1 MNKNSALRIITI
13 SLVLLV
19 GCLYALPNLYPTQP
33 AIQIAYTDSGKSADQ
48 FLLDKAESIL
58 ENETSGYEEIF
69 LRDNKIVIKFK
80 TLDQQLESKTALQ
93 NKLLDQ
99 AIIALN
105 LEPTTPA
112 WLKDIGGKPVK
123 LGLDLS
129 GGVHFLLEVDIDS
142 ALQARLEVLLD
153 NYRKSFR
160 EDKLKIA
167 NSSVKDLALSF
178 EFRDT
183 ESYNEALRAY
193 RNDSIGINGGIQYII
208 TERPSR
214 KTLLL
219 KFSDVAIK
227 EIRDYAVGQ
236 NLTTLR
242 NRVNELGVSEPVVQR
257 QGANRI
263 VVQLPGVQDPT
274 AAKKIIGKTAN
285 LEFRLEA
292 NSRTS
297 PLRKEEFNFKDND
310 YRTAFLERAVVVS
323 GDRVTNASTGFDESG
338 FSQVNITLDM
348 QGGRAMQKAT
358 SGNIGRGLGVLFV
371 EQKSK
376 SELVVDEL
384 GNKVIEQT
392 SYIEKNIISLATIQ
406 AVLGTG
412 FRITG
417 VGSPQE
423 ASELALLLRAGALAA
438 PMKFVE
444 ERTVGPSLG
453 KENIEL
459 GMTSILIGF
468 SLVILF
474 MALYYKVFGL
484 AANVSLVINLVLITG
499 IMSLLGASLTLPG
512 IAGIVLTVGMAV
524 DANVLIFSRIREELK
539 EKDPQSAIHDGFSR
553 AFVTI
558 FDANVTTLIAALI
571 LYVIGTGPV
580 KGFAI
585 TLSIGI
591 ITSMFTAIICTRAMV
606 NLIYGNKNIKELKI

>member
-1 MNKNSALRIITI
+1 MNKFSIYQYALIL
-13 SLVLLV
+13 LVLVL
-19 GCLYALPNLYPTQP
+19 GSIYALPNLYPTQP
-33 AIQIAYTDSGKSADQ
+33 SIQVAYTDSAKSADQ
-48 FLLDKAESIL
+48 ILLNDLEEIL
-58 ENETSGYEEIF
+58 EKSEINVEEIF
-69 LRDNKIVIKFK
+69 LRENKIVIKFADVE
-80 TLDQQLESKTALQ
+80 TQLQSKTVLQ
-93 NKLLDQ
+93 QALLDRV
-99 AIIALN
+99 IIALN
-105 LEPTTPA
+105 LEPSTPK
-112 WLKDIGGKPVK
+112 WLKDLGGNPVK

-129 GGVHFLLEVDIDS
+129 GGVHFLLEVDIDT
-142 ALQARLEVLLD
+142 AQEGRLELLLD
-153 NYRKSFR
+153 TYRRTFKEEKIKYDSSSIRDLSLYFQFSDKS
-160 EDKLKIA
+160 
-167 NSSVKDLALSF
+167 
-178 EFRDT
+178 
-183 ESYNEALRAY
+183 SYNRALKKY
-193 RNDSIGINGGIQYII
+193 RDDSLGISGVQYVI
-208 TERPSR
+208 TERPSTN
-214 KTLLL
+214 TLLL
-219 KFSDVAIK
+219 EYSDIALR

-242 NRVNELGVSEPVVQR
+242 NRVNELGVSEPIVQR

-263 VVQLPGVQDPT
+263 VVELPGVQDPT

-310 YRTAFLERAVVVS
+310 FQTAFLEKAVVVT
-323 GDRVTNASTGFDESG
+323 GDRVTNANTGFDESG

-371 EQKSK
+371 EQKTK
-376 SELVVDEL
+376 SELVINDD
-384 GNKVIEQT
+384 GDSVIEQT
-392 SYIEKNIISLATIQ
+392 TYIEKNIISLATIQ
-406 AVLGTG
+406 AVLGTS

-417 VGSPQE
+417 VGTPAE

-459 GMTSILIGF
+459 GMKSIVIGF
-468 SLVILF
+468 SLVVLF
-474 MALYYKVFGL
+474 MAFYYRVFGI
-484 AANVSLVINLVLITG
+484 AANISLIINLVLITG
-499 IMSLLGASLTLPG
+499 IMSLLGATLTLPG

-539 EKDPQSAIHDGFSR
+539 EKNPQLAIRDGFSR

-558 FDANVTTLIAALI
+558 FDANITTLIAALI
-571 LYVIGTGPV
+571 LYIIGTGPV

-591 ITSMFTAIICTRAMV
+591 VTSMFTAIMCTRAMV
-606 NLIYGNKNIKELKI
+606 NIVYGNKNITELKI

>member
-1 MNKNSALRIITI
+1 MNKFSIYQYALIL
-13 SLVLLV
+13 LVLVL
-19 GCLYALPNLYPTQP
+19 GSIYALPNLYPTQP
-33 AIQIAYTDSGKSADQ
+33 SIQVAYTDSAKSADQ
-48 FLLDKAESIL
+48 ILLNDLEEIL
-58 ENETSGYEEIF
+58 EKSEINAEEIF
-69 LRDNKIVIKFK
+69 LRENKIVIKFADVE
-80 TLDQQLESKTALQ
+80 TQLQSKTVLQ
-93 NKLLDQ
+93 QALLDRV
-99 AIIALN
+99 IIALN
-105 LEPTTPA
+105 LEPSTPK
-112 WLKDIGGKPVK
+112 WLKDLGGNPVK

-129 GGVHFLLEVDIDS
+129 GGVHFLLEVDIDT
-142 ALQARLEVLLD
+142 AQEGRLELLLD
-153 NYRKSFR
+153 TYRRTFKEEKIKYDSSSIRDLSLYFQFSDKS
-160 EDKLKIA
+160 
-167 NSSVKDLALSF
+167 
-178 EFRDT
+178 
-183 ESYNEALRAY
+183 SYNRALKKY
-193 RNDSIGINGGIQYII
+193 RDDSLGISGVQYVI
-208 TERPSR
+208 TERPSTN
-214 KTLLL
+214 TLLL
-219 KFSDVAIK
+219 EYSDIALR

-242 NRVNELGVSEPVVQR
+242 NRVNELGVSEPIVQR

-263 VVQLPGVQDPT
+263 VVELPGVQDPT

-310 YRTAFLERAVVVS
+310 FQTAFLEKAVVVT
-323 GDRVTNASTGFDESG
+323 GDRVTNANTGFDESG

-371 EQKSK
+371 EQKTK
-376 SELVVDEL
+376 SELVINDD
-384 GNKVIEQT
+384 GDSVIEQT
-392 SYIEKNIISLATIQ
+392 NYIEKNIISLATIQ
-406 AVLGTG
+406 AVLGTS

-417 VGSPQE
+417 VGTPAE

-459 GMTSILIGF
+459 GMKSIVIGF
-468 SLVILF
+468 SLVVLF
-474 MALYYKVFGL
+474 MAFYYRVFGI
-484 AANVSLVINLVLITG
+484 AANISLIINLVLITG
-499 IMSLLGASLTLPG
+499 IMSLLGATLTLPG

-539 EKDPQSAIHDGFSR
+539 EKNPQLAIRDGFSR

-558 FDANVTTLIAALI
+558 FDANITTLIAALI
-571 LYVIGTGPV
+571 LYIIGTGPV

-591 ITSMFTAIICTRAMV
+591 VTSMFTAIMCTRAMV
-606 NLIYGNKNIKELKI
+606 NIVYGNKNITELKI

>member
-1 MNKNSALRIITI
+1 MNKNSALRITTI
-13 SLVLLV
+13 FLVLLV

-33 AIQIAYTDSGKSADQ
+33 AIQIAYTDSAKSADQ
-48 FLLDKAESIL
+48 SLLDEAESIL
-58 ENETSGYEEIF
+58 DNETSGYEEIF
-69 LRDNKIVIKFK
+69 LRDNKIVIKFN

-93 NKLLDQ
+93 NKLLDR

-129 GGVHFLLEVDIDS
+129 GGVHFLLEVDIDT

-160 EDKLKIA
+160 EDKLKVA
-167 NSSVKDLALSF
+167 NSSVNDLALLF
-178 EFRDT
+178 EFRDS
-183 ESYNEALRAY
+183 ESYNDALRAY

-219 KFSDVAIK
+219 EFSDVAIK

-292 NSRTS
+292 NARTS

-376 SELVVDEL
+376 SELVIDEF

-499 IMSLLGASLTLPG
+499 VMSLLGASLTLPG

-585 TLSIGI
+585 T
-591 ITSMFTAIICTRAMV
+591 
-606 NLIYGNKNIKELKI
+606 

>member
-1 MNKNSALRIITI
+1 MNKFSIYQYALIL
-13 SLVLLV
+13 LVLVL
-19 GCLYALPNLYPTQP
+19 GSIYALPNLYPTQP
-33 AIQIAYTDSGKSADQ
+33 SIQVAYTDSAKSADQ
-48 FLLDKAESIL
+48 ILLNDLEEIL
-58 ENETSGYEEIF
+58 EKSEINAEEIF
-69 LRDNKIVIKFK
+69 LRENKIVIKFDDVD
-80 TLDQQLESKTALQ
+80 TQLQSKTVLQ
-93 NKLLDQ
+93 QALLDRV
-99 AIIALN
+99 IIALN
-105 LEPTTPA
+105 LEPSTPK
-112 WLKDIGGKPVK
+112 WLKDLGGNPVK

-129 GGVHFLLEVDIDS
+129 GGVHFLLEVDIDT
-142 ALQARLEVLLD
+142 AQEGRLELLLD
-153 NYRKSFR
+153 TYRRTFKEEKIKYDSSSIRDLSLYFQFSDKS
-160 EDKLKIA
+160 
-167 NSSVKDLALSF
+167 
-178 EFRDT
+178 
-183 ESYNEALRAY
+183 SYNRALKKY
-193 RNDSIGINGGIQYII
+193 RDDSLGISGVQYVI
-208 TERPSR
+208 TERPSTN
-214 KTLLL
+214 TLLL
-219 KFSDVAIK
+219 EYSDIALR

-242 NRVNELGVSEPVVQR
+242 NRVNELGVSEPIVQR

-263 VVQLPGVQDPT
+263 VVELPGVQDPT

-310 YRTAFLERAVVVS
+310 FQTAFLEKAVVVT
-323 GDRVTNASTGFDESG
+323 GDRVTNANTGFDESG

-371 EQKSK
+371 EQKTK
-376 SELVVDEL
+376 SELVINDD
-384 GNKVIEQT
+384 GDSVIEQT
-392 SYIEKNIISLATIQ
+392 TYIEKNIISLATIQ
-406 AVLGTG
+406 AVLGTS

-417 VGSPQE
+417 VGTPAE

-459 GMTSILIGF
+459 GMKSIVIGF
-468 SLVILF
+468 SLVVLF
-474 MALYYKVFGL
+474 MAFYYRVFGI
-484 AANVSLVINLVLITG
+484 AANISLIINLVLITG
-499 IMSLLGASLTLPG
+499 IMSLLGATLTLPG

-539 EKDPQSAIHDGFSR
+539 EKNPQLAIRDGFSR

-558 FDANVTTLIAALI
+558 FDANITTLIAALI
-571 LYVIGTGPV
+571 LYIIGTGPV

-591 ITSMFTAIICTRAMV
+591 VTSMFTAIMCTRAMV
-606 NLIYGNKNIKELKI
+606 NIVYGNKNISELKI

>member
-1 MNKNSALRIITI
+1 MNKFSITKNLFI
-13 SLVLLV
+13 LFVVVL
-19 GCLYALPNLYPTQP
+19 GFTYALPNLYPTQP
-33 AIQIAYTDSGKSADQ
+33 SIQVAYTDSGKSADQ
-48 FLLDKAESIL
+48 PLMNELVQILDNNKSE
-58 ENETSGYEEIF
+58 YEEIF
-69 LRDNKIVIKFK
+69 LRDNKIVIKFS
-80 TLDQQLESKTALQ
+80 TLDQQLDSKTVLQ
-93 NKLLDQ
+93 NTLLDRV
-99 AIIALN
+99 IIALN
-105 LEPTTPA
+105 LEPTTPD
-112 WLKDIGGKPVK
+112 WLKDLGGKPVK
-123 LGLDLS
+123 LGLDLY
-129 GGVHFLLEVDIDS
+129 GGVHFLLEVDIDT
-142 ALQARLEVLLD
+142 AKQGRLELLLD
-153 NYRKSFR
+153 TYRKTFKQ
-160 EDKLKIA
+160 DKIRFTD
-167 NSSVKDLALSF
+167 SSIKDLTLHLK
-178 EFRDT
+178 FRDQ
-183 ESYNEALRAY
+183 ESYNKALKKY
-193 RNDSIGINGGIQYII
+193 RNDSPGLTGLQYII
-208 TERPSR
+208 TERPSSNV
-214 KTLLL
+214 LILEY
-219 KFSDVAIK
+219 SDVALK

-242 NRVNELGVSEPVVQR
+242 NRVNELGVSEPIVQR
-257 QGANRI
+257 QGATRI
-263 VVQLPGVQDPT
+263 VVELPGVQDPT

-297 PLRKEEFNFKDND
+297 PLRKEEFNFKDNE
-310 YRTAFLERAVVVS
+310 YLTAFLEKAVVVS
-323 GDRVTNASTGFDESG
+323 GDRVTNANTGFDESG

-358 SGNIGRGLGVLFV
+358 SGNIGRKLAVLFV

-376 SELVVDEL
+376 SELVTDEN
-384 GNKVIEQT
+384 GKSVIEQT
-392 SYIEKNIISLATIQ
+392 TYIEKNIISLATIQ
-406 AVLGTG
+406 AVLGTS

-417 VGSPQE
+417 VGNPQE

-459 GMTSILIGF
+459 GMRSIMIGF
-468 SLVILF
+468 ALVVIF
-474 MALYYKVFGL
+474 MTLYYRVFGL
-484 AANVSLVINLVLITG
+484 AANVSLFLNLVLITG
-499 IMSLLGASLTLPG
+499 IMSLLGATLTLPG

-524 DANVLIFSRIREELK
+524 DANVLIFARIREELK

-571 LYVIGTGPV
+571 LYIIGTGPV

-591 ITSMFTAIICTRAMV
+591 VTSMFTAIMCTRAMV

>member
-1 MNKNSALRIITI
+1 MNKFSIYQYLLILIV
-13 SLVLLV
+13 LVL
-19 GCLYALPNLYPTQP
+19 GALYALPNLYPTQP
-33 AIQIAYTDSGKSADQ
+33 SIQVAYTDSARSADQ
-48 FLLDKAESIL
+48 SLLNDLEQILDESKVR
-58 ENETSGYEEIF
+58 YDDMF
-69 LRDNKIVIKFK
+69 LRENKIVIKLPDVD
-80 TLDQQLESKTALQ
+80 TQIESKTILQ
-93 NKLLDQ
+93 QTLLDRV
-99 AIIALN
+99 IIALN
-105 LEPTTPA
+105 LEPSTPQ
-112 WLKDIGGKPVK
+112 WLKDLGGNPVK

-129 GGVHFLLEVDIDS
+129 GGVHFLLEVDIDT
-142 ALQARLEVLLD
+142 AQQGRLELLLD
-153 NYRKSFR
+153 TYRKTFKD
-160 EDKLKIA
+160 EKIKYE
-167 NSSVKDLALSF
+167 SSSIKDLALFFQFS
-178 EFRDT
+178 DKT
-183 ESYNEALRAY
+183 SYNKALKKY
-193 RNDSIGINGGIQYII
+193 RDESLGIAGIQYII
-208 TERPSR
+208 TEKPSSNI
-214 KTLLL
+214 LLL
-219 KFSDVAIK
+219 EYSDIALR

-242 NRVNELGVSEPVVQR
+242 NRVNELGVSEPIVQR

-263 VVQLPGVQDPT
+263 VVELPGVQDPT

-292 NSRTS
+292 NARTS
-297 PLRKEEFNFKDND
+297 PLRKEEFNFKEND
-310 YRTAFLERAVVVS
+310 FQTAFLERAVVVT
-323 GDRVTNASTGFDESG
+323 GDRVTNANTGFDESG

-371 EQKSK
+371 EQKNK
-376 SELVVDEL
+376 SELVINDKGES
-384 GNKVIEQT
+384 VIEQT

-406 AVLGTG
+406 AVLGTS

-417 VGSPQE
+417 VGSPAE

-459 GMTSILIGF
+459 GMKSIVIGF
-468 SLVILF
+468 SLVVLF

-484 AANVSLVINLVLITG
+484 AANVSLIINLVLITG
-499 IMSLLGASLTLPG
+499 IMSLLGATLTLPG

-539 EKDPQSAIHDGFSR
+539 EKNPQQAINDGFSR

-591 ITSMFTAIICTRAMV
+591 VTSMFTAIMCTRAMV
-606 NLIYGNKNIKELKI
+606 NLIYGNKNIQELKI

>member
-1 MNKNSALRIITI
+1 MNKFSIYQYALIL
-13 SLVLLV
+13 LVLVL
-19 GCLYALPNLYPTQP
+19 GSIYALPNLYPTQP
-33 AIQIAYTDSGKSADQ
+33 SIQVAYTDSAKSADQ
-48 FLLDKAESIL
+48 ILLNDLEEIL
-58 ENETSGYEEIF
+58 EKSEINAEEIF
-69 LRDNKIVIKFK
+69 LRENKIVIKFADVE
-80 TLDQQLESKTALQ
+80 TQLQSKTVLQ
-93 NKLLDQ
+93 QALLDRV
-99 AIIALN
+99 IIALN
-105 LEPTTPA
+105 LEPSTPK
-112 WLKDIGGKPVK
+112 WLKDLGGNPVK

-129 GGVHFLLEVDIDS
+129 GGVHFLLEVDIDT
-142 ALQARLEVLLD
+142 AQEGRLELLLD
-153 NYRKSFR
+153 TYRRTFKEEKIKYDSSSIRDLSLYFQFSDKS
-160 EDKLKIA
+160 
-167 NSSVKDLALSF
+167 
-178 EFRDT
+178 
-183 ESYNEALRAY
+183 SYNRALKKY
-193 RNDSIGINGGIQYII
+193 RDDSLGISGVQYVIP
-208 TERPSR
+208 ERPSTN
-214 KTLLL
+214 TLLL
-219 KFSDVAIK
+219 EYSDIALR

-242 NRVNELGVSEPVVQR
+242 NRVNELGVSEPIVQR

-263 VVQLPGVQDPT
+263 VVELPGVQDPT

-310 YRTAFLERAVVVS
+310 FQTAFLEKAVVVT
-323 GDRVTNASTGFDESG
+323 GDRVTNANTGFDESG

-371 EQKSK
+371 EQKTK
-376 SELVVDEL
+376 SELVINDD
-384 GNKVIEQT
+384 GDSVIEQT
-392 SYIEKNIISLATIQ
+392 TYIEKNIISLATIQ
-406 AVLGTG
+406 AVLGTS

-417 VGSPQE
+417 VGTPAE

-459 GMTSILIGF
+459 GMKSIVIGF
-468 SLVILF
+468 SLVVLF
-474 MALYYKVFGL
+474 MAFYYRVFGI
-484 AANVSLVINLVLITG
+484 AANISLIINLVLITG
-499 IMSLLGASLTLPG
+499 IMSLLGATLTLPG

-539 EKDPQSAIHDGFSR
+539 EKNPQLAIRDGFSR

-558 FDANVTTLIAALI
+558 FDANITTLIAALI
-571 LYVIGTGPV
+571 LYIIGTGPV

-591 ITSMFTAIICTRAMV
+591 VTSMFTAIMCTRAMV
-606 NLIYGNKNIKELKI
+606 NIVYGNKNITELKI